1 MKLKVLAISLI
12 CLILA
17 LSILDAPEYVRCT
30 DIGLCEFLE
39 LHGHLDNILKSDIIR
54 HISNI
59 AKNNLFSMLES
70 IINSKE
76 LIQDLI
82 SFSNLAVINFSKISC
97 TLTKNQGLDLVK
109 KPRASPLIENN
120 SIEQNLKIVKISVIR
135 S

>member
-70 IINSKE
+70 IINSKDSIIIATIE
-76 LIQDLI
+76 ITKLRTGSVNKIKTILDT
-82 SFSNLAVINFSKISC
+82 SFI
-97 TLTKNQGLDLVK
+97 
-109 KPRASPLIENN
+109 
-120 SIEQNLKIVKISVIR
+120 
-135 S
+135 